1 MNHINYNNKLY
12 KKMSIEYD
20 NFIADLKTKSPD
32 IILES
37 AYEKVMKEDLLSFFE
52 YTDFPEK
59 EIDAKALYM
68 LPYPLDALYEAWLKI
83 DLSYMDLLRD
93 TIDKEIECAK
103 KKYIQN
109 KHNKS
114 LQ

>member
-83 DLSYMDLLRD
+83 DLSYMDLLKI
-93 TIDKEIECAK
+93 TIDSKIESAVKEMQDK
-103 KKYIQN
+103 K
-109 KHNKS
+109 HDMT
-114 LQ
+114 